1 MKQSVLRGA
10 LTLLGLLTLF
20 VACRRIEETAGPVSS
35 DRYAVAYISNVDGE
49 IEPCG

>member
-1 MKQSVLRGA
+1 MKSSMLRGA

-20 VACRRIEETAGPVSS
+20 IACRRIEESTGPVSS
-35 DRYAVAYISNVDGE
+35 DRYAIAYISNVDGE